1 MLSSLSLSLYLVLL
15 FLSVLM
21 YYWVFVFF
29 NDNLKVGLCGIVSDF
44 CVADHVQIWQ
54 SVVLRHQF
62 KGENGIGM
70 FTFK

>member
-54 SVVLRHQF
+54 SVVL
-62 KGENGIGM
+62 
-70 FTFK
+70 